1 MISEFR
7 TREAI
12 LQACKVPD
20 PLAPQVEEHPR
31 DMVVDK
37 ELDLKES
44 DLKASSAQVRD
55 MAKVLELSRDIVKEE
70 EEDLVVERMQ
80 WRDLSTAC
88 RKSLPMQCQRRWY
101 P

>member
-1 MISEFR
+1 MISELR

-20 PLAPQVEEHPR
+20 PMAPQVEELR
-31 DMVVDK
+31 DMVVVDK

-44 DLKASSAQVRD
+44 DLKASSAQVRV
-55 MAKVLELSRDIVKEE
+55 MAKVLELGRDIVKE

>member
-1 MISEFR
+1 MISELR

-20 PLAPQVEEHPR
+20 PMAPQVEEHPR
-31 DMVVDK
+31 DMVVD
-37 ELDLKES
+37 KES

-55 MAKVLELSRDIVKEE
+55 MAKVLELGRDIVKEE
-70 EEDLVVERMQ
+70 EEDLIVERMQ